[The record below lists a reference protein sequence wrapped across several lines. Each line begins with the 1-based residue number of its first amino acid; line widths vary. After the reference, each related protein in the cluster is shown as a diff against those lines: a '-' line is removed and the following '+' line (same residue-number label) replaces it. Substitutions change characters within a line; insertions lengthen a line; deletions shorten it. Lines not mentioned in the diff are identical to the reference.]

1 MQAGETKLQPL
12 IEGTKQFVVPLFQRP
27 YSWDTKE
34 WRVLWSDLIEL
45 CETDN
50 ARPHFFGSI
59 VTMPTVTVPEGVAKF
74 LLIDGQ
80 QRLTTSFIL
89 LSLIRDIAKA
99 TDKVNLAN
107 EVGNTLLLNPY
118 KGGADHFKL
127 MPTQADRE
135 AFLPMLEGVPD
146 QHEDT
151 NVGRAYKFF
160 EREFRKHPVDIDKL
174 KNAVCKLL
182 STVSI
187 VLDANDN
194 PHLVFEGLNA
204 KGKPLSQADLIRNY
218 FVMRIHA
225 DRQELMYQK
234 HWKPIQELLSDQLT
248 EFVRHFLMRTGQEV
262 KLSDVYFVLKD
273 QVTVENAEP
282 YLENLHR
289 FARYYVKFLNPN
301 VDTEADPDIRTE
313 LQRLRRLDIGV
324 CHPFLLICFDDY
336 EEKKLTKLQLLGIL
350 RAIENFSIRRFVCNI
365 PTYGLNKV
373 FPALYQQA
381 TNKGG
386 EFVHAVCE
394 VLQTKNYPKDSEFE
408 KRLQDS
414 RLYGAGDRTVKTKLI
429 LETLE
434 QSYNHKEQVPFDAL
448 TIEHVMPQTLD
459 EEWQNK
465 LGEDWAITHDVFL
478 HVLGNLTL
486 TGYNAELSNS
496 SYATKRP
503 LLESSHL
510 ELNAYFKDVPAWDA
524 KEIEKR
530 GERLAKKALEIW
542 SYFGS
547 EPELKAATGD
557 VAGKSPKK
565 LTILGQQFDVG
576 SWRDVMEKTFSTV
589 WELEPEKFE
598 VLMTQF
604 PKLVGFEKSKF
615 RQTRTLPNGA
625 FIEVHLAAAAIY
637 RYCVQVI
644 ETIGLTADDWQVVT
658 D

>member
-27 YSWDTKE
+27 YSWDNKE
-34 WRVLWSDLIEL
+34 WRALWSDLIEL
-45 CETDN
+45 CEADN

-89 LSLIRDIAKA
+89 LSLIRDIAKS
-99 TDKVNLAN
+99 TGKINLAN
-107 EVGNTLLLNPY
+107 EIENTLLLNPY
-118 KGGADHFKL
+118 KGGADRFKL

-135 AFLPMLEGVPD
+135 AFLPLLEGAPD
-146 QHEDT
+146 PQEGT
-151 NVGRAYKFF
+151 NVERAYKFF
-160 EREFRKHPVDIDKL
+160 EREYRKRPLDIETL

-225 DRQELMYQK
+225 DRQDFLYQK
-234 HWKPIQELLSDQLT
+234 HWKPIQKLLSDQLT

-273 QVTVENAEP
+273 QVTIENAEA
-282 YLENLHR
+282 YLDNLHR
-289 FARYYVKFLNPN
+289 FARYYIKFLNP
-301 VDTEADPDIRTE
+301 TEATEGDPEIRAE

-324 CHPFLLICFDDY
+324 CHPFLLMCFDDY
-336 EEKKLTKLQLLGIL
+336 EEKRLTKPQLLEIL
-350 RAIENFSIRRFVCNI
+350 KAIENFSIRRFVCNI

-373 FPALYQQA
+373 FPGLYQQA
-381 TNKGG
+381 TNRSGD
-386 EFVHAVCE
+386 FVRAVCD

-408 KRLQDS
+408 QRLQDS
-414 RLYGAGDRTVKTKLI
+414 RLYGAGDRTMKTKLI
-429 LETLE
+429 LESIE
-434 QSYNHKEQVPFDAL
+434 QSYAHKEQVPFEAL

-459 EEWQNK
+459 EEWQDK

-496 SYATKRP
+496 SYDTKRP
-503 LLESSHL
+503 LLASSHL
-510 ELNAYFKDVPAWDA
+510 ELNSYFRDIPTWDA
-524 KEIEKR
+524 EKIEKR
-530 GERLAKKALEIW
+530 GEILAKRALELW
-542 SYFGS
+542 PYFGT
-547 EPELKAATGD
+547 EPELRTATGN
-557 VAGKSPKK
+557 VAGRSPKQ
-565 LTILGQQFDVG
+565 LTILGQRFDVG
-576 SWRDVMEKTFSTV
+576 SWRDVIEKTFNTV

-598 VLMTQF
+598 VLMAQF
-604 PKLVGFEKSKF
+604 PKLVGFDKSKF
-615 RQTRTLPNGA
+615 RQTRTLANGA
-625 FIEVHLAAAAIY
+625 YIEVHFAAAAIY

-644 ETIGLTADDWQVVT
+644 ETIGLTADDWQVIT